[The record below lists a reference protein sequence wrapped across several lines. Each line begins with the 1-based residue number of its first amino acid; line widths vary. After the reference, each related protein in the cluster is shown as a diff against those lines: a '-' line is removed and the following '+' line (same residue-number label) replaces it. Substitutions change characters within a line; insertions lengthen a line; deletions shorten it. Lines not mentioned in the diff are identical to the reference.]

1 MTVLEKLERM
11 ETCAHCMTGD
21 CALGYDAPLNCGNCT
36 EYISVWHEDKE
47 ADDNM
52 DASNVKIYIPV
63 AELWSFYLQNVSRCE
78 KEMVLVAENTDT
90 EYAVY
95 ITDEDGTLMLSACKG
110 DESPEYE
117 EYAMNA
123 DDCANTARKMML
135 RYLIPVSFVKGR
147 MVMPDNLPEGLED
160 EDGEIGLS
168 QQDMED
174 EMYEREDELDLAIK
188 DFLAVVLQEPDS
200 DRVAANYEQSFIDE
214 VLDDFLRILAK
225 DYCCEIFR
233 PMFIEDAETGSEIY
247 TQFPYEG
254 EADESEAEGGDGD
267 A

>member
-1 MTVLEKLERM
+1 
-11 ETCAHCMTGD
+11 
-21 CALGYDAPLNCGNCT
+21 
-36 EYISVWHEDKE
+36 
-47 ADDNM
+47 
-52 DASNVKIYIPV
+52 
-63 AELWSFYLQNVSRCE
+63 
-78 KEMVLVAENTDT
+78 
-90 EYAVY
+90 
-95 ITDEDGTLMLSACKG
+95 
-110 DESPEYE
+110 
-117 EYAMNA
+117 
-123 DDCANTARKMML
+123 
-135 RYLIPVSFVKGR
+135 
-147 MVMPDNLPEGLED
+147 
-160 EDGEIGLS
+160 
-168 QQDMED
+168 
-174 EMYEREDELDLAIK
+174 MYEWEDELDLAIT